1 MWGMKKII
9 WATLEWNMWARKPG
23 KIIGGAW
30 ETRGV
35 PAGGAT
41 AKVLTRPSTPPRWR
55 SASLQECVW
64 WPAWLRGAQH
74 GPQRV
79 CLIQEGLISGCAGG
93 GEGLPYWGNREQH
106 SAASRLHNGLHCC
119 VQAWPPLCATLF
131 TKISFKQT
139 KMPKLNA
146 AAWIKKSFTE
156 IKADFR
162 KKVLNFKVASWDR
175 QTSRSGW

>member
-41 AKVLTRPSTPPRWR
+41 AKVLTRPSTRPRWR

-93 GEGLPYWGNREQH
+93 GVGLPYWGNREQH
-106 SAASRLHNGLHCC
+106 SAASSLHNGLHCC

-146 AAWIKKSFTE
+146 AAWIKESFTE

-162 KKVLNFKVASWDR
+162 KKLRNFKVASWDR